1 MLHSF
6 TVARNKKRP
15 FYKTKNRKI
24 MQGRDEYQYT
34 ASIYDF
40 LLSRGL
46 SSIRNNIRTF
56 LKYCG
61 AKNVID
67 LCCGT
72 GEQLRMLSNDDMLL
86 TGVDLS
92 RAMLARARDTSP
104 SSIHYLETDATNLPL
119 PDDEYDGVIISFALH
134 EKSTFHHEAIFREA
148 CRLVKHDGHIII
160 ADYSTP
166 RSGYASFMVGK
177 IFIPI
182 IERAAGLNHYHN
194 YRDWMNQGALE
205 GFLQRKNP
213 GKITFISPHSK
224 ECTRIYAI
232 SKVKNDPLSASLKKI
247 QFENSD
253 QNKSGVKE

>member
-1 MLHSF
+1 
-6 TVARNKKRP
+6 
-15 FYKTKNRKI
+15 

-40 LLSRGL
+40 LLSRSL
-46 SSIRNNIRTF
+46 RSIRNNIRTF
-56 LKYCG
+56 LKHCG

-72 GEQLRMLSNDDMLL
+72 GEQLRMMSNEEMLL

-92 RAMLARARDTSP
+92 HAMLTRARDKGP

-134 EKSTFHHEAIFREA
+134 EKTAFHHEAIFREA

-160 ADYSTP
+160 ADYSIP
-166 RSGYASFMVGK
+166 QPGYASFMVGK
-177 IFIPI
+177 ILIPI

-194 YRDWMNQGALE
+194 YRDWMNNGALA
-205 GFLQRKNP
+205 GFLQRNSP
-213 GKITFISPHSK
+213 GKLTFISPHSK
-224 ECTRIYAI
+224 ECIQIFAI
-232 SKVKNDPLSASLKKI
+232 SRIKDDPLSANLKKV
-247 QFENSD
+247 QLQSSD
-253 QNKSGVKE
+253 LNQKGRIE